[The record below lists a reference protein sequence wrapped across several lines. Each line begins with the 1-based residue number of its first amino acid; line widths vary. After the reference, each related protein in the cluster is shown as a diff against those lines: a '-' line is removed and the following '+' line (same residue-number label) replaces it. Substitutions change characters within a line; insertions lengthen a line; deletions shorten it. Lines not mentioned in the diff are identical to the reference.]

1 MVFVCFDIYFF
12 FNVLDTGLKGRLT
25 NKFFFFNKYT
35 TLIFKISFFW
45 ITFKPF
51 FLGKKS

>member
-1 MVFVCFDIYFF
+1 MVFVFFDIFF
-12 FNVLDTGLKGRLT
+12 IFNVLGTGLKGRLT
-25 NKFFFFNKYT
+25 NQFFFFNKYT

-51 FLGKKS
+51 FLVKKS